1 MAYKLAANSGETVA
15 VPQVVFRHLARTD
28 GDTVRVA
35 LYLVGGGAA
44 EPRTIAHDLGLKSVE
59 AAKRAL
65 QYWVGAGLLDRG
77 ADAALPEN
85 PSPRTRLDPD
95 AINDPFVAVLCQE
108 AQASFGRALSRSEM
122 LRLVSLYLDE
132 GWQPDVI
139 LTCCAEI
146 ARQPGNARKT
156 VASVCRELH
165 RWREAGVE
173 TGADAEKYLQR
184 EALRAE
190 RRQEVARLF
199 GVDLADFTR
208 WERSAIDRWF
218 EQGGFSAEVI
228 AEAILRAENHR
239 TVRYVDGILRA
250 WHAQGRTTLDAVRG
264 QGQLTGANILA
275 TGAKPAASA
284 STAPANDLFHTD
296 WNAIFD
302 DETEV

>member
-44 EPRTIAHDLGLKSVE
+44 EPRTIAHDLGLHSVE
-59 AAKRAL
+59 DAKCDL

-85 PSPRTRLDPD
+85 PPPRTRLDPD

-146 ARQPGNARKT
+146 AR
-156 VASVCRELH
+156 
-165 RWREAGVE
+165 
-173 TGADAEKYLQR
+173 
-184 EALRAE
+184 
-190 RRQEVARLF
+190 
-199 GVDLADFTR
+199 
-208 WERSAIDRWF
+208 
-218 EQGGFSAEVI
+218 
-228 AEAILRAENHR
+228 
-239 TVRYVDGILRA
+239 
-250 WHAQGRTTLDAVRG
+250 
-264 QGQLTGANILA
+264 
-275 TGAKPAASA
+275 
-284 STAPANDLFHTD
+284 
-296 WNAIFD
+296 
-302 DETEV
+302 

>member
-1 MAYKLAANSGETVA
+1 M
-15 VPQVVFRHLARTD
+15 
-28 GDTVRVA
+28 
-35 LYLVGGGAA
+35 
-44 EPRTIAHDLGLKSVE
+44 
-59 AAKRAL
+59 
-65 QYWVGAGLLDRG
+65 
-77 ADAALPEN
+77 
-85 PSPRTRLDPD
+85 DP
-95 AINDPFVAVLCQE
+95 
-108 AQASFGRALSRSEM
+108 
-122 LRLVSLYLDE
+122 
-132 GWQPDVI
+132 
-139 LTCCAEI
+139 
-146 ARQPGNARKT
+146 
-156 VASVCRELH
+156 
-165 RWREAGVE
+165 
-173 TGADAEKYLQR
+173 
-184 EALRAE
+184 
-190 RRQEVARLF
+190 
-199 GVDLADFTR
+199 ADFTR

>member
-1 MAYKLAANSGETVA
+1 M
-15 VPQVVFRHLARTD
+15 P
-28 GDTVRVA
+28 
-35 LYLVGGGAA
+35 
-44 EPRTIAHDLGLKSVE
+44 
-59 AAKRAL
+59 
-65 QYWVGAGLLDRG
+65 
-77 ADAALPEN
+77 
-85 PSPRTRLDPD
+85 
-95 AINDPFVAVLCQE
+95 
-108 AQASFGRALSRSEM
+108 
-122 LRLVSLYLDE
+122 
-132 GWQPDVI
+132 
-139 LTCCAEI
+139 
-146 ARQPGNARKT
+146 ARQSLRSAGNCT
-156 VASVCRELH
+156 
-165 RWREAGVE
+165 AGAKPAFE

-199 GVDLADFTR
+199 GVDPADFTR

-296 WNAIFD
+296 WNAIF
-302 DETEV
+302 